1 METELA
7 FILEKTLS
15 AIRYLSEQKRNDK
28 IWRKN
33 FTPKRRDI
41 EKKMEI
47 LNTELDNKKY
57 YFEAIE
63 HLQWQ
68 F

>member
-15 AIRYLSEQKRNDK
+15 AIRDLSEQKRNDK

-33 FTPKRRDI
+33 FTPKDENI
-41 EKKMEI
+41 E
-47 LNTELDNKKY
+47 T
-57 YFEAIE
+57 
-63 HLQWQ
+63 
-68 F
+68 